1 MEKNHF
7 YQKVYLTVSKIP
19 YGKVATYSQIADLI
33 YEYGRAQ
40 QNGWHLEKLEPPSS
54 IPQHKVINSKGLITM
69 SVSRNGNDWMEKE
82 LLIYEEIKFNIKM
95 KLDMRKY
102 LWKSKGPPNRE

>member
-1 MEKNHF
+1 
-7 YQKVYLTVSKIP
+7 
-19 YGKVATYSQIADLI
+19 
-33 YEYGRAQ
+33 
-40 QNGWHLEKLEPPSS
+40 
-54 IPQHKVINSKGLITM
+54 INSKGLITM